1 MHPEGPH
8 DGQDQGQAGGDEA
21 QDLVRKAHGLI
32 RGQSRVTHLQNA
44 VAGSKRLLEA
54 AILRNQV
61 LIGKFT
67 L

>member
-8 DGQDQGQAGGDEA
+8 DGQDQGQAGRDEA
-21 QDLVRKAHGLI
+21 QDLVRKAHGLS

-61 LIGKFT
+61 LIGKFS